1 MELVT
6 DENIQKYTE
15 GNSNEFS
22 QDMYNSQYEDEGEE
36 VIYHNSGNNTFS
48 NSNNIN
54 EIRDNMNIK
63 KIINFESNPL
73 LTEICKNNISSKE
86 IESLDSD
93 NYGLVMS
100 QDYNYNPKTS
110 SINSLEKY
118 PEIIG
123 QNFLYNSQK
132 EFNDYNPHNN
142 NDYQYYSEQKIFNPS
157 NILFDISTKKSTRST
172 ISKSKLPEKSGN
184 KSEIKINNNDE
195 NIENQNNNNH
205 IVINNNERSSLTKM
219 VNEYYENNENDNDE
233 KINDNK
239 MTMNSFDSS
248 QNHFK
253 NNNKKIN
260 KSEKEEENEEEKKEE
275 ENNHISLKEKSLISE
290 KMNLDNQEICNL
302 LNEDNKIES
311 NNNIINNINNNI
323 NNESQSS
330 NYYIESKNK
339 NFKNEQQNSKN
350 STKNNKLSQK
360 KRDEKIVPKKINN
373 KIKKDEK
380 KFSKTNKQEKIIE
393 KSNTNNK
400 KIILEKN
407 KINKY
412 ENNNNCSMTKMNL
425 NEKIPFQGNY
435 IDYKKYEKNILESN
449 NDELLNTGNE
459 EDAFGSYIDSIIEKS
474 YHMYT
479 NRQCPTCANLLT
491 KGKSCAQC
499 PKYHHIIKSGKNKKK

>member
-1 MELVT
+1 MELIT
-6 DENIQKYTE
+6 YENIQKYTE

-22 QDMYNSQYEDEGEE
+22 QDIYNSQYEDDGEE

-54 EIRDNMNIK
+54 ELRDNMNIQ
-63 KIINFESNPL
+63 KIINLESNPL
-73 LTEICKNNISSKE
+73 LTEICKNNISSNGN
-86 IESLDSD
+86 ESLDSN
-93 NYGLVMS
+93 NYDLVIN
-100 QDYNYNPKTS
+100 QDYNYNPKSS
-110 SINSLEKY
+110 SINSSGKN
-118 PEIIG
+118 PEIRG

-142 NDYQYYSEQKIFNPS
+142 NDFQYYSEQKVFNLS

-195 NIENQNNNNH
+195 NIENQNNNNN

-260 KSEKEEENEEEKKEE
+260 KSEKEEENKEEKKVEE
-275 ENNHISLKEKSLISE
+275 YKNISLEEKSLNSE
-290 KMNLDNQEICNL
+290 KMNLDNQEIYNL
-302 LNEDNKIES
+302 LNEDNKIE
-311 NNNIINNINNNI
+311 NNNNNI
-323 NNESQSS
+323 NSESQSS

-339 NFKNEQQNSKN
+339 NFKIESQNSKN

-360 KRDEKIVPKKINN
+360 KRDEKIIPKKINN
-373 KIKKDEK
+373 KIKKDEN
-380 KFSKTNKQEKIIE
+380 KFSKTNIQERNIK
-393 KSNTNNK
+393 KSNTNSKN
-400 KIILEKN
+400 IILEKN

-435 IDYKKYEKNILESN
+435 IDYKKYEKYILDSN

-459 EDAFGSYIDSIIEKS
+459 EDAFGSYVDSIIEKS
-474 YHMYT
+474 FHMYT
-479 NRQCPTCANLLT
+479 NRQCPTCAKLLT

-499 PKYHHIIKSGKNKKK
+499 PKYHHLIKSGKNKKK